1 MNDMG
6 GLAFEDLKV
15 DDFWQSESRE
25 ILASDLTEFA
35 ELTGD
40 RDPLHTD
47 ADFAANTPFGE
58 PIAHGLLGLSFMA
71 GLSSNCPRVQTIAFV
86 SIQEWQF
93 LKPIFVHDKIHVET
107 KVLEVIDHGRR
118 HGKVVW
124 QRQVVNQNGQVVQQG
139 NLTTLVTR
147 RNVST
152 RRIDPPQ
159 KTTEMPHLRAEPSVT
174 QDHSRQ

>member
-6 GLAFEDLKV
+6 GLAFEDLNV
-15 DDFWQSESRE
+15 GDVWRSESRE
-25 ILASDLTEFA
+25 ILASDLIEFA

-47 ADFAANTPFGE
+47 ADFAASTPFGE

-86 SIQEWQF
+86 SIQDWQF

-107 KVLEVIDHGRR
+107 KVCEVIDHGRR

-152 RRIDPPQ
+152 RRIDGPQ
-159 KTTEMPHLRAEPSVT
+159 KATELPHLDSESNVAR
-174 QDHSRQ
+174 DHSRQ